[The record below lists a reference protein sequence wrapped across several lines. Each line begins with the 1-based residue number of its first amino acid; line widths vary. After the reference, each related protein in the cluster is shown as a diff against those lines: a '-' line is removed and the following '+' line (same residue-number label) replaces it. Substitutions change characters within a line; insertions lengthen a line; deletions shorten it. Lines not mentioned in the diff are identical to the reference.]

1 MIIMML
7 LLIQMI
13 SLMLIF
19 TPRAD
24 TELQTEDSN
33 EVAVAEDW
41 TDRSSQLGNVVQ
53 VFVDEDGDDN
63 EDGDGDDGGEKD
75 EENYDC
81 ERDTV
86 AML

>member
-1 MIIMML
+1 M
-7 LLIQMI
+7 
-13 SLMLIF
+13 
-19 TPRAD
+19 
-24 TELQTEDSN
+24 ELQMEDFN

-53 VFVDEDGDDN
+53 VFVDEDED
-63 EDGDGDDGGEKD
+63 EDGDGNDGGNGGGEND

>member
-1 MIIMML
+1 M
-7 LLIQMI
+7 
-13 SLMLIF
+13 
-19 TPRAD
+19 
-24 TELQTEDSN
+24 ELQTEDSN

-53 VFVDEDGDDN
+53 VFVDEDGDNN
-63 EDGDGDDGGEKD
+63 EDGDGGNGGGEND

>member
-1 MIIMML
+1 M
-7 LLIQMI
+7 
-13 SLMLIF
+13 
-19 TPRAD
+19 
-24 TELQTEDSN
+24 ELQTEDSN

-53 VFVDEDGDDN
+53 VFVDEDGDNN
-63 EDGDGDDGGEKD
+63 EDGDGGGGGENY

>member
-1 MIIMML
+1 M
-7 LLIQMI
+7 
-13 SLMLIF
+13 
-19 TPRAD
+19 
-24 TELQTEDSN
+24 ELQTEDSN

-41 TDRSSQLGNVVQ
+41 TDRSSQLGNVVR
-53 VFVDEDGDDN
+53 VFVDEDEDNN
-63 EDGDGDDGGEKD
+63 EDEDGVLDGGGEND

>member
-1 MIIMML
+1 M
-7 LLIQMI
+7 
-13 SLMLIF
+13 
-19 TPRAD
+19 
-24 TELQTEDSN
+24 ELQTEDSN

-53 VFVDEDGDDN
+53 VFVDEDGDNN
-63 EDGDGDDGGEKD
+63 EDGDGDGDGNGGGENY

>member
-1 MIIMML
+1 M
-7 LLIQMI
+7 
-13 SLMLIF
+13 
-19 TPRAD
+19 
-24 TELQTEDSN
+24 ELQTEDSN

-53 VFVDEDGDDN
+53 VFVDEDED
-63 EDGDGDDGGEKD
+63 EDGDGDGDGEND
-75 EENYDC
+75 DENYDC

>member
-1 MIIMML
+1 M
-7 LLIQMI
+7 
-13 SLMLIF
+13 
-19 TPRAD
+19 
-24 TELQTEDSN
+24 ELQTEDSN

-41 TDRSSQLGNVVQ
+41 TDRSSQLGNVVR

-63 EDGDGDDGGEKD
+63 EDGDGDDGGINYEENE

-81 ERDTV
+81 ERDTI